1 MLIEIAAGSTVH
13 VVRSGGNKAPATTN
27 NNTTSNTSAVSS
39 SSSSSPS
46 SNALPNRQTSDPIP
60 PIPPTPSPS
69 TLTGLGG
76 NPSSASPFGD
86 MQMPNMDPEVMRQM
100 MDSPFMQNIM
110 GNTGE
115 IGLIS

>member
-1 MLIEIAAGSTVH
+1 MLCLEIAAGCTVH
-13 VVRSGGNKAPATTN
+13 VVRSGGNKAPVNKTPASASTSA
-27 NNTTSNTSAVSS
+27 NTTSDANPPVT
-39 SSSSSPS
+39 PS
-46 SNALPNRQTSDPIP
+46 SEPIP

-76 NPSSASPFGD
+76 ASPFGD

-110 GNTGE
+110 GNTG
-115 IGLIS
+115 ILM